1 MILSA
6 ALLLTLGAGEAM
18 AQKRAFTIED
28 VYRSQ
33 YVGAPQ
39 LSPDGTRLVF
49 TTTQQS
55 LPAQSSKTNLVLMET
70 GKNGTT
76 RTLTTDGMSFGPQWS
91 SDGKSLYYTGYATG
105 TAQLYRMDPA
115 TGETTQLTD
124 FAMGVGDALVSPN
137 GRYVAFTAT
146 VYPDL
151 GADAKANLERK
162 RRKEA
167 GPVHAHIADSLLF
180 RHWTEYQDG
189 RFQHII
195 VCDLQDKTYTD
206 VTPGTWHSPV
216 FSPNGGAGLFAFS
229 PDSKEICFTS
239 NRDRHQEASTNCDL
253 WTVSVTGGEA
263 KCLTKENPAW
273 DGQPLYSP
281 DGRYIAYR
289 FQTVPSYESDR
300 FRLALYDRTTGEKRV
315 LTEELDNWVD
325 DFKWSA
331 DSKDIYFLTQE
342 RDMSRSTNS
351 TSRRASGNQSSRSEP
366 SKVSTSTARATST
379 TPTLRRASPWTSTK
393 QTSARVGK
401 SRSPSTTRSLPRR
414 SISVPQSRCG

>member
-239 NRDRHQEASTNCDL
+239 NRDRHQEASTNCDP

-325 DFKWSA
+325 DFK
-331 DSKDIYFLTQE
+331 
-342 RDMSRSTNS
+342 
-351 TSRRASGNQSSRSEP
+351 
-366 SKVSTSTARATST
+366 
-379 TPTLRRASPWTSTK
+379 
-393 QTSARVGK
+393 
-401 SRSPSTTRSLPRR
+401 
-414 SISVPQSRCG
+414 

>member
-115 TGETTQLTD
+115 TGKTTQLTD
-124 FAMGVGDALVSPN
+124 FAMGVGDALVSPD

-146 VYPDL
+146 
-151 GADAKANLERK
+151 
-162 RRKEA
+162 
-167 GPVHAHIADSLLF
+167 
-180 RHWTEYQDG
+180 
-189 RFQHII
+189 
-195 VCDLQDKTYTD
+195 
-206 VTPGTWHSPV
+206 
-216 FSPNGGAGLFAFS
+216 
-229 PDSKEICFTS
+229 
-239 NRDRHQEASTNCDL
+239 
-253 WTVSVTGGEA
+253 
-263 KCLTKENPAW
+263 
-273 DGQPLYSP
+273 
-281 DGRYIAYR
+281 
-289 FQTVPSYESDR
+289 
-300 FRLALYDRTTGEKRV
+300 
-315 LTEELDNWVD
+315 
-325 DFKWSA
+325 
-331 DSKDIYFLTQE
+331 
-342 RDMSRSTNS
+342 
-351 TSRRASGNQSSRSEP
+351 
-366 SKVSTSTARATST
+366 
-379 TPTLRRASPWTSTK
+379 
-393 QTSARVGK
+393 
-401 SRSPSTTRSLPRR
+401 
-414 SISVPQSRCG
+414 

>member
-1 MILSA
+1 
-6 ALLLTLGAGEAM
+6 M

-124 FAMGVGDALVSPN
+124 FAMGVGDALVSPD

-162 RRKEA
+162 QERGGTCSRSYCRQPALPPLDGISGRTLPAHHRLRPARQDLHGRDARHVAFTRLLAQRRRGTLRLLARQQGDLLHLES
-167 GPVHAHIADSLLF
+167 GPPPGGIDQLRPL
-180 RHWTEYQDG
+180 DG
-189 RFQHII
+189 LRYGRRGKMSDQGE
-195 VCDLQDKTYTD
+195 
-206 VTPGTWHSPV
+206 PGMGRT
-216 FSPNGGAGLFAFS
+216 AALFARRTLHRLPL
-229 PDSKEICFTS
+229 PD
-239 NRDRHQEASTNCDL
+239 
-253 WTVSVTGGEA
+253 
-263 KCLTKENPAW
+263 
-273 DGQPLYSP
+273 
-281 DGRYIAYR
+281 
-289 FQTVPSYESDR
+289 
-300 FRLALYDRTTGEKRV
+300 
-315 LTEELDNWVD
+315 
-325 DFKWSA
+325 
-331 DSKDIYFLTQE
+331 
-342 RDMSRSTNS
+342 
-351 TSRRASGNQSSRSEP
+351 RAQ
-366 SKVSTSTARATST
+366 
-379 TPTLRRASPWTSTK
+379 L
-393 QTSARVGK
+393 
-401 SRSPSTTRSLPRR
+401 
-414 SISVPQSRCG
+414 

>member
-124 FAMGVGDALVSPN
+124 FAMGVGDALVSPD

-216 FSPNGGAGLFAFS
+216 FSPN
-229 PDSKEICFTS
+229 
-239 NRDRHQEASTNCDL
+239 
-253 WTVSVTGGEA
+253 
-263 KCLTKENPAW
+263 
-273 DGQPLYSP
+273 
-281 DGRYIAYR
+281 
-289 FQTVPSYESDR
+289 
-300 FRLALYDRTTGEKRV
+300 
-315 LTEELDNWVD
+315 
-325 DFKWSA
+325 
-331 DSKDIYFLTQE
+331 
-342 RDMSRSTNS
+342 
-351 TSRRASGNQSSRSEP
+351 
-366 SKVSTSTARATST
+366 
-379 TPTLRRASPWTSTK
+379 
-393 QTSARVGK
+393 
-401 SRSPSTTRSLPRR
+401 
-414 SISVPQSRCG
+414 